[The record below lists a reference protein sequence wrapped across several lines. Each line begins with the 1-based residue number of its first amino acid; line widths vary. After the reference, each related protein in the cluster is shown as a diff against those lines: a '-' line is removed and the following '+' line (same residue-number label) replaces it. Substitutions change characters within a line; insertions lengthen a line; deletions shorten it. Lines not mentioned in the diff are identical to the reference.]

1 MHFAKKIDTRFRD
14 NERVVTRQL
23 PNRSRVFLNTAKAAK
38 SSVTSCNKKS
48 RHHPLFI
55 VSPMMIKSAILVFLG
70 LSVCA
75 VDAAT
80 KVAVLEFGKGGS
92 VRRTDSKHAGTSV
105 EGVASFWSALHVEG
119 RNLQYPGM
127 TVVPD
132 LFKKADSGVVIGISG
147 SQLSAMPSLS
157 DLLNKSKDVVG
168 HMEVAGAAL
177 NKLMAKVDDFESGSV
192 DTFVDSAKEHANKL
206 GLSGYLT
213 PVDNESAGA
222 LDAKITSL
230 LKGIKQVAEKSGKT
244 VVVHLVVEEEVA
256 PARRRLEEQNAE
268 NNNAENNNAANG
280 ENQQYF
286 GYGYYNDFGEWVTP
300 YKTMFQIQ
308 YFNVVLWTAVGL
320 AVILIYTI
328 YQMLSMPLEPDTL
341 LFGESA
347 KMVGDE

>member
-1 MHFAKKIDTRFRD
+1 MMMMMMMMKS
-14 NERVVTRQL
+14 L
-23 PNRSRVFLNTAKAAK
+23 LLFLSLLICTA
-38 SSVTSCNKKS
+38 
-48 RHHPLFI
+48 
-55 VSPMMIKSAILVFLG
+55 
-70 LSVCA
+70 
-75 VDAAT
+75 DAAT
-80 KVAVLEFGKGGS
+80 KVAVLEFGKGGG

-168 HMEVAGAAL
+168 HMEVSGAAF
-177 NKLMAKVDDFESGSV
+177 NKLMSKVDDLELGSV
-192 DTFVDSAKEHANKL
+192 DTFVDSAKKHADKL

-222 LDAKITSL
+222 LDAKISSL

-244 VVVHLVVEEEVA
+244 VVVHLVVEDKVA
-256 PARRRLEEQNAE
+256 PARRRLDEQNAE
-268 NNNAENNNAANG
+268 NDNAENNNAANG

-308 YFNVVLWTAVGL
+308 YFNVVLWTAIGL
-320 AVILIYTI
+320 AVTLAYTI
-328 YQMLSMPLEPDTL
+328 YHMLFMPLEPDTL